1 MMARPA
7 GSAGGLDQK
16 VLQYEAFI
24 NDVLRRDL
32 RAVLEQRD
40 RLYEKMSHYL
50 QLKNAIQSLEEAGPQ
65 RLKADVDLGCSFFV
79 QARVDNPSRIL
90 VLVGFGFFVEMSHQE
105 ALHFIDKKTNQL
117 TLVCG
122 SCRGWRSFQT
132 SAGSLLLL
140 LSSDWTMRRK
150 KRRSLFI
157 RRQMISNWTHSGT
170 NFFLD
175 VNGNIDDIYFL
186 LLLKQKVLHITET
199 FQNKMSGSGFVW

>member
-1 MMARPA
+1 MTARPA
-7 GSAGGLDQK
+7 CCAGGLDQK

-24 NDVLRRDL
+24 SDVLRRDL

-50 QLKNAIQSLEEAGPQ
+50 QLKNAIQTLEVAAQILHQDRVRVSDITVTSRCVLQEAGPQ

-105 ALHFIDKKTNQL
+105 ALRFIDKKTNQL

-122 SCRGWRSFQT
+122 SCRGWRSFLP

-140 LSSDWTMRRK
+140 LSSDWTIRRK
-150 KRRSLFI
+150 RMRK
-157 RRQMISNWTHSGT
+157 
-170 NFFLD
+170 
-175 VNGNIDDIYFL
+175 
-186 LLLKQKVLHITET
+186 
-199 FQNKMSGSGFVW
+199 